1 MVALVS
7 PEVPGGEVVVQ
18 LIFTPNI
25 WITIVTVTGNFTV
38 TGKVTT
44 INISNLNAQCSMF
57 LCMSECWHILEGFS
71 RTCSS
76 HHTPTIIIP
85 DPLAGDSSR
94 QQHQYQITLVVL
106 CWYSSSE
113 IFLFYL
119 KQCLLLLLL
128 VCTIP
133 RLQNFS
139 WSRRGN
145 YFILKHKLLSKM
157 NILMWFLTKNAGILH
172 QRHSDIDLI
181 WLGLLPNILIE
192 VLVG

>member
-94 QQHQYQITLVVL
+94 QQHQYQITLVVMFGTHHL
-106 CWYSSSE
+106 KYSCFIWNNACCYYCLFVQYRVYRTSVDLDAATISFWNTNYCQKW
-113 IFLFYL
+113 IFW
-119 KQCLLLLLL
+119 CG
-128 VCTIP
+128 
-133 RLQNFS
+133 S
-139 WSRRGN
+139 WQRMLE
-145 YFILKHKLLSKM
+145 YFIKDT
-157 NILMWFLTKNAGILH
+157 LTSIW
-172 QRHSDIDLI
+172 SDLDCCQTS
-181 WLGLLPNILIE
+181 
-192 VLVG
+192 